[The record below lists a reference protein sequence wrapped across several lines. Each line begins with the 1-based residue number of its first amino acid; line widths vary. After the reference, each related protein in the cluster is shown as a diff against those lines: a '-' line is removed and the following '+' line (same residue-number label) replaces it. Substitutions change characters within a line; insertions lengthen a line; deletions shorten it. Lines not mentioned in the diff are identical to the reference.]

1 MFTRSEF
8 VAAGQ
13 PASRFS
19 ISQIRP
25 FPQCAPPRTVEI
37 YHLRNH
43 GYSNYKRVVYKK
55 LNSTGTLIQRTTM
68 EASQQTYVLHR
79 ARRTQEDDQ
88 LLRKG
93 CKRADSAGR
102 DDSGDSYKAG

>member
-13 PASRFS
+13 PAPRFS
-19 ISQIRP
+19 ISQIHA
-25 FPQCAPPRTVEI
+25 FPQRTGPTTVEI
-37 YHLRNH
+37 SCLLSR
-43 GYSNYKRVVYKK
+43 GCSNYKRVVYKK

-68 EASQQTYVLHR
+68 EAPQQTYVLHR

-88 LLRKG
+88 LLR
-93 CKRADSAGR
+93 
-102 DDSGDSYKAG
+102 